1 MHSYFYL
8 IELKI
13 FITTAH
19 CGYEENPACSSVCQ
33 NRGERLNG
41 NHSAPTHTH
50 THMFTLRY
58 KANKMCETS
67 LISSGMDESLVRCY
81 IFVVVAYMPSIRETI
96 ELRRRTTT

>member
-50 THMFTLRY
+50 ICLLSATKQT
-58 KANKMCETS
+58 KCCETS